1 MSRAPSPA
9 LTRPK
14 DLIDARAAAELLD
27 VKPATLYAYVS
38 RGLLASVPGTRGPSR
53 LYARSD
59 VDRLRA
65 RHLARRGHA
74 AVAAGALRFG
84 EPVLESALTAIDAER
99 GPRYRGHVAVELA
112 RDGAAFE
119 AVAELLWAGELPSNA
134 EALRLHAVAGAGK
147 QVRSAARLRSLAR
160 FVERGA
166 APISVLSLVVAALAL
181 DEPLRFDAPPAAEQ
195 TRARRLVHTL
205 AAALALAFDARRLP
219 AALAA
224 PSVAGA
230 LALALGA
237 RDTRRTR
244 GVLERALVVIADHE
258 LNPSS
263 FAARVAAS
271 TGADLYACLGAA
283 LGALSG
289 PEHGG
294 STARVEALVAE
305 TGRPERAPLV
315 IAERARRGDAL
326 PGFGHALYPNGDP
339 RAKLLLSESRPRH
352 GAERT
357 LAAIIACMR
366 AAGREPPNVDSSLV
380 ATALALALP
389 AGAASA
395 IFAIGRAAGWIAH
408 VLEQRSAGFVLRP
421 RARYVGR

>member
-1 MSRAPSPA
+1 MSRPRAAAFAPRA
-9 LTRPK
+9 E
-14 DLIDARAAAELLD
+14 LIGAREAAELLE

-38 RGLLASVPGTRGPSR
+38 RGLLASVPGAHGPSR

-84 EPVLESALTAIDAER
+84 EPVLESALTGIDER

-112 RDGAAFE
+112 REGASFE
-119 AVAELLWAGELPSNA
+119 AVAELLWSGELPSNV
-134 EALRLHAVAGAGK
+134 EALSLHAARASTKDARAV
-147 QVRSAARLRSLAR
+147 AARLRSLAR
-160 FVERGA
+160 FVTRGT
-166 APISVLSLVVAALAL
+166 APISALAL
-181 DEPLRFDAPPAAEQ
+181 ALGALALGDSSRFDAPPGVEHA
-195 TRARRLVHTL
+195 RARRLVRVL
-205 AAALALAFDARRLP
+205 AAAPALAFEPRRLG

-224 PSVAGA
+224 DSVAGA

-237 RDTRRTR
+237 RDTPRTR
-244 GVLERALVVIADHE
+244 RLLDRALVVIADHE

-294 STARVEALVAE
+294 ATARVEALVAE
-305 TGRPERAPLV
+305 TGRPERAPVV
-315 IAERARRGDAL
+315 IEERARRGDAL
-326 PGFGHALYPNGDP
+326 PGFGHPLYPKGDP
-339 RAKLLLSESRPRH
+339 RASSLLAPSPSRH
-352 GAERT
+352 TAERT
-357 LAAIIACMR
+357 LAALVEQMQVS
-366 AAGREPPNVDSSLV
+366 GREPPNVDLGLV
-380 ATALALALP
+380 SAALALGLP
-389 AGAASA
+389 AGAAAA
-395 IFAIGRAAGWIAH
+395 IFAVGRAAGWIAH
-408 VLEQRSAGFVLRP
+408 VFEQRAAGFVLRP
-421 RARYVGR
+421 RARYTGP